1 MKNLENIQIYL
12 ADQRGCSQTDVF
24 RSFHTFNF
32 GNYYNESRK
41 PFGDLEVFNDNVLKP
56 QYSQKVQLSK
66 NTEVVIIP
74 IIGGLE
80 YHSTIEN
87 GFLGTG
93 NVFFLSGTERDSYTI
108 INPYETDYI
117 NFIQI
122 HFTNNDENSNPI
134 LQEFGFGFNPKNTLK
149 PVFLVNDKEGFIG
162 KYEGRKK
169 GEFTIKN
176 PKNGVFI
183 FVIEGV
189 FEVQDR
195 LLHARDGLAI
205 SGVEMID
212 FEALSN
218 EAVILLLSL

>member
-1 MKNLENIQIYL
+1 MNHQAQIYL

-32 GNYYNESRK
+32 GNYFEESRQ
-41 PFGDLEVFNDNVLKP
+41 PFGDLEVFNDTVIKP
-56 QYSQKVQLSK
+56 LFHQKIQLSK
-66 NTEVVIIP
+66 NTNVIIIP
-74 IIGGLE
+74 VIGGLE
-80 YHSTIEN
+80 YNSSIQN

-93 NVFFLSGTERDSYTI
+93 NTLLLSGTEIDNYTI

-117 NFIQI
+117 NFVQI
-122 HFTNNDENSNPI
+122 HFNTNEEKFKS
-134 LQEFGFGFNPKNTLK
+134 LTQEFGFGFKPKNTLK
-149 PVFLVNDKEGFIG
+149 PIFLVNDKEGFIG
-162 KYEGRKK
+162 KYEGRQK

-176 PKNGVFI
+176 PENGVFV
-183 FVIEGV
+183 FVVDGV

-205 SGVEMID
+205 SDIEMID

-218 EAVILLLSL
+218 DAVILLLSL